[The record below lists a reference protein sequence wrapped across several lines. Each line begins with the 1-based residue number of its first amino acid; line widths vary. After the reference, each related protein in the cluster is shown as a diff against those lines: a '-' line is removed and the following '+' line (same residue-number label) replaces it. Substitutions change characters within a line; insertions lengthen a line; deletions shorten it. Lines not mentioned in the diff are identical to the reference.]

1 MLTFEKATN
10 SPISAGDSIA
20 FMPKSNGG
28 CTGAAAEVKEG
39 LHGGT
44 LDADLSVTLSFQ
56 RSGIYAVCYANTV
69 TRRARV
75 LQTATLTDA
84 NFVWLPHISLSV
96 DPESPSPPAAPL
108 ELGAGMAQTTSGDDL
123 SAGAIAG
130 IVIGVLVLLSGF
142 VFILFFSFYR
152 RKRCKAILENGMQC
166 RDRAEKDGLCA
177 DHWQCS
183 ARMENGRRCSRCSE
197 EKCER
202 SMVGTYMFCKHHSH
216 IAIKV
221 EAVAAASRCV
231 VFGRGLSQAI
241 VKEVAEFSICA
252 FDKNG
257 VKRLTGGDEFKVS
270 VKQMTQPP
278 AILRARINDQD
289 DGTYVCEYLP
299 VVVGQ
304 VEITITHGGQA
315 LPGSPHIIEVISNSP
330 PKPRYTV
337 VKKAETSN
345 INKIAR
351 ICAKDAIE
359 AAIEELRIEE
369 QNFQRKPPIP
379 GNLHLAKAVSS
390 LAEGDLKKAEHD
402 SLLQA
407 VGYYTD
413 MEVGETRWARQ
424 LRRTKWERIDPNK
437 NETLSL
443 GLPTDRVL
451 GQNLNI
457 SDPTGTIVRPARPA
471 GIYATVTRNLAFGP
485 RIEYIE
491 EKGDDEIPV
500 LGAVGVFS
508 RATSHSTYHKEI
520 GARLSVLG
528 DGGDQSVDRPV
539 SYRVG
544 LGVTTGGGVKDDSVS
559 LKALGTGIIF
569 GRRIGVSFLDNEVN
583 LDLFKAFKRPES
595 AKPVA
600 EATPI
605 SEMEAR
611 IGAIMAKSE
620 NSPQAFAGSSRWAA
634 AGRKVMDPKY
644 GMVSPTERLW
654 RVTKPSSS

>member
-84 NFVWLPHISLSV
+84 NFVWLPHITLSV

-130 IVIGVLVLLSGF
+130 IVIGVLVLLSCF

-202 SMVGTYMFCKHHSH
+202 SMVAPTCSAS
-216 IAIKV
+216 ITAISP
-221 EAVAAASRCV
+221 SRWKLSPRRADV

-289 DGTYVCEYLP
+289 DGTYVCENLP

-407 VGYYTD
+407 VGYYRTW
-413 MEVGETRWARQ
+413 RWARPDGHDNCVG
-424 LRRTKWERIDPNK
+424 RSGRIDP
-437 NETLSL
+437 
-443 GLPTDRVL
+443 
-451 GQNLNI
+451 
-457 SDPTGTIVRPARPA
+457 
-471 GIYATVTRNLAFGP
+471 TR
-485 RIEYIE
+485 
-491 EKGDDEIPV
+491 
-500 LGAVGVFS
+500 
-508 RATSHSTYHKEI
+508 T
-520 GARLSVLG
+520 
-528 DGGDQSVDRPV
+528 
-539 SYRVG
+539 
-544 LGVTTGGGVKDDSVS
+544 
-559 LKALGTGIIF
+559 
-569 GRRIGVSFLDNEVN
+569 RR
-583 LDLFKAFKRPES
+583 
-595 AKPVA
+595 
-600 EATPI
+600 
-605 SEMEAR
+605 
-611 IGAIMAKSE
+611 
-620 NSPQAFAGSSRWAA
+620 
-634 AGRKVMDPKY
+634 
-644 GMVSPTERLW
+644 
-654 RVTKPSSS
+654 

>member
-1 MLTFEKATN
+1 MLTFERPRTPYRRRFHRIYAEIKRRLHRSRSRGERRSPRRNPGCGLIGHPQLPTFWHLRGLLCKYRDTPSCACA
-10 SPISAGDSIA
+10 SDGYADRCKFRVAPIS
-20 FMPKSNGG
+20 
-28 CTGAAAEVKEG
+28 
-39 LHGGT
+39 
-44 LDADLSVTLSFQ
+44 
-56 RSGIYAVCYANTV
+56 R
-69 TRRARV
+69 
-75 LQTATLTDA
+75 
-84 NFVWLPHISLSV
+84 SV

-130 IVIGVLVLLSGF
+130 IVIGVLVLLSCF

-369 QNFQRKPPIP
+369 QNFQRKPPSWQ
-379 GNLHLAKAVSS
+379 SS
-390 LAEGDLKKAEHD
+390 LGKG
-402 SLLQA
+402 SIIS
-407 VGYYTD
+407 
-413 MEVGETRWARQ
+413 
-424 LRRTKWERIDPNK
+424 RR
-437 NETLSL
+437 
-443 GLPTDRVL
+443 G
-451 GQNLNI
+451 
-457 SDPTGTIVRPARPA
+457 RP
-471 GIYATVTRNLAFGP
+471 
-485 RIEYIE
+485 
-491 EKGDDEIPV
+491 
-500 LGAVGVFS
+500 
-508 RATSHSTYHKEI
+508 
-520 GARLSVLG
+520 
-528 DGGDQSVDRPV
+528 
-539 SYRVG
+539 
-544 LGVTTGGGVKDDSVS
+544 
-559 LKALGTGIIF
+559 
-569 GRRIGVSFLDNEVN
+569 
-583 LDLFKAFKRPES
+583 
-595 AKPVA
+595 
-600 EATPI
+600 
-605 SEMEAR
+605 
-611 IGAIMAKSE
+611 
-620 NSPQAFAGSSRWAA
+620 
-634 AGRKVMDPKY
+634 
-644 GMVSPTERLW
+644 
-654 RVTKPSSS
+654 